1 MNRLEECFRKLRGE
15 RRKAL
20 MPYLTAGDPDLD
32 VSFDLALAC
41 EQGGADLLE
50 LGIPFSGSLSGRPDR
65 PGGRTKILRLGNDLC
80 RHPGADPPD
89 STGE

>member
-1 MNRLEECFRKLRGE
+1 MNRLDECFRKLKDE

-32 VSFDLALAC
+32 VSLDLAVAC

-50 LGIPFSGSLSGRPDR
+50 LGIPFRITWRTARRQRPY
-65 PGGRTKILRLGNDLC
+65 K
-80 RHPGADPPD
+80 DP
-89 STGE
+89 